1 MKRIVIF
8 LFIASTASLLEA
20 QQKAEKTIMT
30 GGFDTINV
38 YAGIQVN
45 VIKGDENKIIL
56 SDNNEDKSVFIY
68 KIKNNILKLKVGI
81 DKRLSLGNVFVDVY
95 YTNEIDAIN
104 LYQGSKL
111 FLKTPITQTNF
122 NIKAQEGSSFE
133 GKVVTEKTNI
143 HVASGGAITVLG
155 KTSVL
160 DIIATTG
167 GLCLAEELSSNQTK
181 IQANIGAVVYAKAS
195 VLMDAKASLGA
206 IIRAHGESKKS
217 VYKSFLGGSI
227 KQMK

>member
-68 KIKNNILKLKVGI
+68 KIKNN
-81 DKRLSLGNVFVDVY
+81 
-95 YTNEIDAIN
+95 
-104 LYQGSKL
+104 
-111 FLKTPITQTNF
+111 
-122 NIKAQEGSSFE
+122 
-133 GKVVTEKTNI
+133 
-143 HVASGGAITVLG
+143 
-155 KTSVL
+155 L
-160 DIIATTG
+160 DP
-167 GLCLAEELSSNQTK
+167 
-181 IQANIGAVVYAKAS
+181 
-195 VLMDAKASLGA
+195 
-206 IIRAHGESKKS
+206 
-217 VYKSFLGGSI
+217 
-227 KQMK
+227 